1 MTVAKPRLIIA
12 DTDINYIIPLQA
24 KFAEEFPG
32 EIDLEIITEP
42 AYFEQLFAS
51 PQKVDVLIVSD
62 QLYSGMLR
70 RHSIGY
76 IFVMMEKY
84 EEGTTDELSINRLF
98 KYTSIREIFNEI
110 VGKSS
115 DVLNVNIHTKKA
127 CQTVLVCSAAGGTG
141 KTTVAMGLAGC
152 LTRNYKRVLYINAER
167 LQTFQYRLEN
177 KGAVS
182 APEVYMRLADPQSSI
197 YQEIRHVIRR
207 EEFSYLPPFKAP
219 LMSLGLHYS
228 VYRKIAASAKKTN
241 EYDFIIIDA
250 DPVFDEEKAALI
262 GEADKVVI
270 VTKQTEDSVR
280 ATDLLV
286 SNINGI
292 GGEKYLFVCND
303 FRKDEENYL
312 TSSDIEIRFQ
322 VNEYIGHFPAG
333 EKITADKL
341 ARDTGI
347 QKTAFL
353 IM

>member
-1 MTVAKPRLIIA
+1 MAKPRIIIA

-24 KFAEEFPG
+24 KFAEEFPD
-32 EIDLEIITEP
+32 ETELEIITDQS
-42 AYFEQLFAS
+42 YFEQLFAS
-51 PQKVDVLIVSD
+51 PQKADILIVSD
-62 QLYSGMLR
+62 RLYSGALR
-70 RHSIGY
+70 RHDIGY
-76 IFVMMEKY
+76 IFVMAEQY
-84 EEGTTDELSINRLF
+84 EEGTTEELSINRLF
-98 KYTSIREIFNEI
+98 KYTSLREIFNEI

-115 DVLNVNIHTKKA
+115 DVLNTKIHTKKA
-127 CQTVLVCSAAGGTG
+127 CQTVLVCSACGGAG

-152 LTRNYKRVLYINAER
+152 LTRNYKKVLYINAER

-177 KGAVS
+177 KGSVS
-182 APEVYMRLADPQSSI
+182 SPDVYMRLADPQASV

-270 VTKQTEDSVR
+270 VTKQTKTSVL
-280 ATDLLV
+280 ATDAMA

-292 GGEKYLFVCND
+292 GSDKYLFVCND
-303 FRKDEENYL
+303 FRKDAENHL
-312 TSSDIEIRFQ
+312 TSSETAVRFQ
-322 VNEYIGHFPAG
+322 VNEYVGHFPEG
-333 EKITADKL
+333 EDITADRL
-341 ARDTGI
+341 AHDSGI

>member
-1 MTVAKPRLIIA
+1 MAKPRIIIA

-42 AYFEQLFAS
+42 SYFEQLFAS
-51 PQKVDVLIVSD
+51 PQQVDVLIVSD
-62 QLYSGMLR
+62 QLYSGLLR
-70 RHSIGY
+70 RHNIGY

-127 CQTVLVCSAAGGTG
+127 CQTVLVSSAAGGTG

-152 LTRNYKRVLYINAER
+152 LTRNYKKVLYINAER

-177 KGAVS
+177 RGAIS
-182 APEVYMRLADPQSSI
+182 APDVYMRLVDPQPSV
-197 YQEIRHVIRR
+197 YQEIRHIIRK

-270 VTKQTEDSVR
+270 VTRQTEDSVL
-280 ATDLLV
+280 ATDALV
-286 SNINGI
+286 SNINGS
-292 GGEKYLFVCND
+292 GSEKYLFVCND

-312 TSSDIEIRFQ
+312 TSSDIGIRFQ

-333 EKITADKL
+333 EKITTSKL
-341 ARDTGI
+341 AHDTGI

>member
-1 MTVAKPRLIIA
+1 MTLAKPRIIIA

-24 KFAEEFPG
+24 KFAKEFPG
-32 EIDLEIITEP
+32 ETDLEIITEP
-42 AYFEQLFAS
+42 AYFEQLFSS
-51 PQKVDVLIVSD
+51 PQKIDILIVSD
-62 QLYSGMLR
+62 QLYSGALR
-70 RHSIGY
+70 RHDIGC
-76 IFVMMEKY
+76 IFVMMEQC
-84 EEGTTDELSINRLF
+84 EEGTTEELSINRLF

-110 VGKSS
+110 VGKSF
-115 DVLNVNIHTKKA
+115 DVLNINIHTKKA
-127 CQTVLVCSAAGGTG
+127 CQTVLVCSASGGVG

-152 LTRNYKRVLYINAER
+152 LTRNYKKVLYINAER
-167 LQTFQYRLEN
+167 LQTFQYRMEN

-182 APEVYMRLADPQSSI
+182 APDVYMRLVDPQPSV

-262 GEADKVVI
+262 GDADKVVV
-270 VTKQTEDSVR
+270 VTRQTKTAVL
-280 ATDLLV
+280 ATDALV

-292 GGEKYLFVCND
+292 GSEKYLFVCND
-303 FRKDEENYL
+303 FRKDEDNFL
-312 TSSDIEIRFQ
+312 TSSDTGIRFQ
-322 VNEYIGHFPAG
+322 INEYIEHFSDG
-333 EKITADKL
+333 EKITADRI
-341 ARDTGI
+341 AHDNGI

>member
-1 MTVAKPRLIIA
+1 MALAKPRIIIA

-32 EIDLEIITEP
+32 ETELEIITEP
-42 AYFEQLFAS
+42 SYFEQLFAS
-51 PQKVDVLIVSD
+51 PQKADILIVSD
-62 QLYSGMLR
+62 RLYSGALR
-70 RHSIGY
+70 RHDIGY
-76 IFVMMEKY
+76 IFVMMEQY
-84 EEGTTDELSINRLF
+84 EEGTTEELSINRLF
-98 KYTSIREIFNEI
+98 KYTSLREIFNEI

-115 DVLNVNIHTKKA
+115 DVLNTNIHMKKA
-127 CQTVLVCSAAGGTG
+127 CKTVLICSASGGVG
-141 KTTVAMGLAGC
+141 RTTVAMGLAGC
-152 LTRNYKRVLYINAER
+152 LTKNYKKVLYINAER
-167 LQTFQYRLEN
+167 LQTFQYRLGN
-177 KGAVS
+177 KGSIS
-182 APEVYMRLADPQSSI
+182 APDVYMRLTDPQPSV

-228 VYRKIAASAKKTN
+228 IYRKIAASAKKTN

-270 VTKQTEDSVR
+270 VTKQTEGSVL
-280 ATDLLV
+280 ATESLV

-312 TSSDIEIRFQ
+312 TSSDTGIRFQ
-322 VNEYIGHFPAG
+322 VNEYIEHFSEV
-333 EKITADKL
+333 EKITADSL
-341 ARDTGI
+341 AHNSGI

-353 IM
+353 LM